1 MTNPTR
7 VALLQLC
14 ATTDVQ
20 QNLSTAE
27 RLVREA
33 ADGGAQIALLPEAY
47 AYIGPHTGKLPILEP
62 VCERQPGSSPILE
75 RFCALAAELGTEI
88 VLGGHHEQ
96 AEADHSRSED
106 DDRRRSEPKCY
117 NTAVHIG
124 AHGSVHAA
132 YRKIHLFDVKLDD
145 GTELNESA
153 RTLPGHDV
161 VVTET
166 AFGTLGLTVCY
177 DVRFPYLYQ
186 ALVDRGAIAV
196 CVPSAFTATT
206 GAAHWHTLLRARA
219 IESQCYVLA
228 PAQHGRHNPNRRS
241 YGHSL
246 VVDPWG
252 EIVAELADGDGV
264 LLADI
269 DPTRVSEVR
278 RQLPS
283 LQHRVTLDG

>member
-1 MTNPTR
+1 MTTPTR

-14 ATTDVQ
+14 ATTDVTE
-20 QNLSTAE
+20 NLATSE

-33 ADGGAQIALLPEAY
+33 AGRGARIALLPEAY
-47 AYIGPHTGKLPILEP
+47 AYIGPHAGKVGILEP
-62 VCERQPGSSPILE
+62 VLDRRSRPAPILD
-75 RFCALAAELGTEI
+75 RFCALAASLGMEI

-96 AEADHSRSED
+96 ASAAD
-106 DDRRRSEPKCY
+106 KCY
-117 NTAVHIG
+117 NTAVHVG
-124 AHGSVHAA
+124 RDGTVHAA

-145 GTELNESA
+145 GTELKESA
-153 RTLPGHDV
+153 RTLPGSEV
-161 VVTET
+161 VVTDT
-166 AFGTLGLTVCY
+166 ALGALGLSVCY

-206 GAAHWHTLLRARA
+206 GAAHWHALLRARA

-228 PAQHGRHNPNRRS
+228 PAQHGQHNPSRRS
-241 YGHSL
+241 FGHSL

-252 EIVAELADGDGV
+252 EIIAELNDGDGV
-264 LLADI
+264 LIAEVDPGTVAD
-269 DPTRVSEVR
+269 VR

-283 LQHRVTLDG
+283 LQHRVTLRQ